1 MQECV
6 LHVSV
11 SRWAGL
17 VLRWVN
23 VSADTPNGCGESNH
37 FSHYF
42 KNVHIMYRFS
52 VISSIHC
59 PNLLFKCFLNIDLIS
74 SEGILT
80 LAAACNQGA
89 VLVFWEDP
97 FCGGS
102 FGSPRPAWAPSG
114 LFISTL
120 IWVQTQFC
128 IRTMILVSKR
138 RPCDYDFISF
148 SQLLVQRSRS
158 SIHSLASQQAL
169 LPGFTG

>member
-1 MQECV
+1 M
-6 LHVSV
+6 
-11 SRWAGL
+11 WAQTHRLGVGSL
-17 VLRWVN
+17 II
-23 VSADTPNGCGESNH
+23 SAIIL
-37 FSHYF
+37 

-52 VISSIHC
+52 VISSIHH
-59 PNLLFKCFLNIDLIS
+59 PNLWFKWFWNIDLIS
-74 SEGILT
+74 IKGILT
-80 LAAACNQGA
+80 LAAACHQGA

-102 FGSPRPAWAPSG
+102 FGLSESKARMVSLSAPHPPLPPDTG

-128 IRTMILVSKR
+128 IRTMIPVSKR